1 MHALRTNPEAN
12 LGVSLGVACI
22 ASLSGVRGAYKGDT
36 RACMHAPFTSKVLGG
51 LGH

>member
-1 MHALRTNPEAN
+1 MSEPSRRAEIPDSECMHALRTN

-36 RACMHAPFTSKVLGG
+36 RILSS
-51 LGH
+51 